1 MSFVRTARLQSAWIS
16 WFFVLAGLLLLG
28 TAARSATLPT
38 GFAETRIATGLASPT
53 AMAFA
58 PDGRLFVAQQGGALR
73 VIKNNVLLTQPFLT
87 VSVNSA
93 GERGLLGIAFD
104 PNFATNNFV
113 YVYYTTSAAPI
124 HNRLSRFTASAANPD
139 VVAAGSEVQ
148 LLNLPN
154 LSSATN
160 HNGGSIHFGTDGRL
174 YVAVGENANGANA
187 PSLNTILGKLLR
199 LNPDGSTP
207 ADNPFLGQTTGQN
220 QLIWARG
227 LRNPFNFAIDRT
239 NGRLHLNDV
248 GENTWEEVNLGVA
261 GSNYGWPSVEGPN
274 PPNVAGV
281 RYPIHTY
288 QNAGNFC
295 AITGAAFYRPVTQTF
310 PAEYAGRYFF
320 GDFCGGFIRML
331 SPPNYDTAAGFATG
345 IASLTDI
352 QVHTDGSL
360 WYLARG
366 GGEVFRVQFTGA
378 VAPSI
383 STQPSSV
390 TVAAGQSASF
400 TVAASGTAPLSFQWQ
415 RNGVNIAGATS
426 PTFTLTTT
434 AADNGATFRAV
445 VSNSFGSATSNAA
458 TLTVLSNAPP
468 TGTITSPANGA
479 TYRGGQVFTFSATGT
494 DPETGT
500 LPASAFTWRVD
511 FHHDD
516 HNHPHVAPTT
526 GNTGT
531 FTIADRGEVS
541 DNVFYRVH
549 LTVRDPAGLTHESFR
564 DIQPLK
570 SVIRLESNVAGAQLT
585 LDGLP
590 VTAPFQFTGVEG
602 IFRSIGV
609 VTPQTTGGIT
619 YDFVSWSD
627 GGAATHEINTPTNDT
642 TFTALLQPS
651 AVTTL
656 FTDDFE
662 AARGWTLTTGAN
674 TATTGLWARG
684 DPQPTTSGVALQ
696 PNTCDG
702 PSVNCFVTALA
713 AGAAAGTND
722 VDGGVTSV
730 QSPDIALPAASTIS
744 LRFRYYLA
752 HLNNATSA
760 DFFRVQVVGA
770 SGVPQTVFTRAATA
784 ANVGFVWTTQTVNLS
799 AFAGQT
805 IRLRFEAADAGTA
818 SLIEAGF
825 DNVTVVRQ

>member
-1 MSFVRTARLQSAWIS
+1 MS
-16 WFFVLAGLLLLG
+16 
-28 TAARSATLPT
+28 AARSARLSFLSFFWLFLAAAALLASAAGAATLPT
-38 GFAETRIATGLASPT
+38 GFAETRIATGIPSPT

-58 PDGRLFVAQQGGALR
+58 PDGRLFVAQQNGQLR
-73 VIKNNVLLTQPFLT
+73 VIKNNALLAQPFLT

-93 GERGLLGIAFD
+93 GERGLLGVAFD
-104 PNFATNNFV
+104 PNFASNGFV
-113 YVYYTTSAAPI
+113 YVYYTTASAPI

-139 VVAAGSEVQ
+139 VAAAGSEVQ

-160 HNGGSIHFGTDGRL
+160 HNGGAIHFGTDGRL

-187 PSLNTILGKLLR
+187 PSFNTTLGKMLR
-199 LNPDGSTP
+199 MNPDGSVP
-207 ADNPFLGQTTGQN
+207 ADNPHLGQTTGQN

-239 NGRLHLNDV
+239 NGRIHVNDV

-261 GSNYGWPSVEGPN
+261 GSNYGWPAVEGPN
-274 PPNVAGV
+274 PAGQPGV
-281 RYPIHTY
+281 RYPIHNY
-288 QNAGNFC
+288 QNAGSFC

-320 GDFCGGFIRML
+320 GDFCGGFMRML
-331 SPPNYDTAAGFATG
+331 SPPNYDTAQGFATG
-345 IASLTDI
+345 IASLVDI

-366 GGEVFRVQFTGA
+366 NGGEVFRVQFTGA
-378 VAPSI
+378 VAPTI
-383 STQPSSV
+383 SSHPSNA
-390 TVAAGQSASF
+390 TVAAGQTASF

-426 PTFTLTTT
+426 PTFTLTAT
-434 AADNGATFRAV
+434 AADNGASFRAV
-445 VSNSFGSATSNAA
+445 VTNNSGSATSNPAL
-458 TLTVLSNAPP
+458 LTVLSNSPP

-479 TYRGGQVFTFSATGT
+479 TYRGGQVFNFAATGT

-500 LPASAFTWRVD
+500 LPPSAFTWRVD

-516 HNHPHVAPTT
+516 HNHPHVPPTT

-549 LTVRDPAGLTHESFR
+549 LTVRDPAGLTHSSFR

-590 VTAPFQFTGVEG
+590 VTAPFQFTSVEG
-602 IFRSIGV
+602 VFRTIGV
-609 VTPQTTGGIT
+609 VTPQTTGGVT

-651 AVTTL
+651 TSAVL
-656 FTDDFE
+656 FSDDFE
-662 AARGWTLTTGAN
+662 AARGWTPTAGAN
-674 TATTGLWARG
+674 TATTGAWARG
-684 DPQPTTSGVALQ
+684 DPQPTASGVQLQ
-696 PNTCDG
+696 PDTCDG

-713 AGAAAGTND
+713 AGAGAGAND
-722 VDGGVTSV
+722 IDGGVTSV
-730 QSPDIALPAASTIS
+730 QSPAIALPAGGTIN

-752 HLNNATSA
+752 HLNNATNA
-760 DFFRVQVVGA
+760 DFFRVQVVGNN
-770 SGVPQTVFTRAATA
+770 GVPQTVFNRAATA
-784 ANVGFVWTTQTVNLS
+784 ANVGFVWATQTVNLS

-818 SLIEAGF
+818 SLVEAGF
-825 DNVTVVRQ
+825 DNVSVTRQ